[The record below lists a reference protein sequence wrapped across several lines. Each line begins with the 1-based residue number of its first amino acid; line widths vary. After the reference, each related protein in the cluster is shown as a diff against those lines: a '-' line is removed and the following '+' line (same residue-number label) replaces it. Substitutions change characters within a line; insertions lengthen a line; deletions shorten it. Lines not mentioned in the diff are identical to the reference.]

1 VSVCLR
7 ESGALRGLMA
17 QLRPPPVPTHAPHPE
32 WRSLFFRECGRSGLG
47 HGAARPLD
55 EPRRTCR
62 PRHGVESCRRDLGRA
77 WRNSDTAGGES
88 CIFYLPPAFA
98 LSSCAN
104 KRIAF
109 PSPQELR
116 LRVLVLEVLREA
128 VMWSPANG
136 HELAAER
143 GLRNVTSL
151 VRWLTRAVVASAPG
165 LHDAADAAAAA
176 AAVDAVDPGDTSCES
191 D

>member
-1 VSVCLR
+1 
-7 ESGALRGLMA
+7 M
-17 QLRPPPVPTHAPHPE
+17 
-32 WRSLFFRECGRSGLG
+32 
-47 HGAARPLD
+47 
-55 EPRRTCR
+55 
-62 PRHGVESCRRDLGRA
+62 
-77 WRNSDTAGGES
+77 
-88 CIFYLPPAFA
+88 
-98 LSSCAN
+98 
-104 KRIAF
+104 
-109 PSPQELR
+109 
-116 LRVLVLEVLREA
+116 LVLEVLREA

-176 AAVDAVDPGDTSCES
+176 TVDAVDPGDTSCES